1 MLVLMIDCHAHAFP
15 TLAELSSHLPATAQ
29 AFLAS
34 STGQTLKDVGKNV
47 LSQLPKSSRLGKL
60 AKGLGSILPAA
71 LPKDSAELAHLR
83 EKLPGNLHKSLEY
96 FMSAG
101 TGPKLLLEGTVDKLI
116 NSMDRNGIKKTVLI
130 GAPPLAD
137 AHWILKTT
145 QEHSGRFIPVL
156 NVPPIAAESGEKGW
170 LAAFEELADLGARGF
185 KIHPNMDP
193 YHHHHLAYQAMFQV
207 AKARDLFIILH
218 TGCFT
223 VPGYKSLKP
232 SEPEDFTHL
241 FTAYPKVKVCLAH
254 MNRDHPE
261 RAWDMM
267 KKHAQIYTDTS
278 WQPAANINRALHE
291 VGSDRILLGSDWP
304 LLNDELQDNAVREM
318 RSATSDHVFEKLTED
333 NAKAFLGE
341 P

>member
-1 MLVLMIDCHAHAFP
+1 MIDCHAHAFP
-15 TLAELSSHLPATAQ
+15 TVAELSSHLPATAQ

-34 STGQTLKDVGKNV
+34 TTGQTLKDVGKNV
-47 LSQLPKSSRLGKL
+47 ISQLPKSSRLGKI
-60 AKGLGSILPAA
+60 AKGIGSILPAA
-71 LPKDSAELAHLR
+71 MPKDSAELAQLR
-83 EKLPGNLHKSLEY
+83 DKLPGNVHKSLEF

-116 NSMDRNGIKKTVLI
+116 DSMNRNGIKRTVLI

-145 QEHSGRFIPVL
+145 RKHESRFIPVL
-156 NVPPIAAESGEKGW
+156 NVPPIAAESGEKAW
-170 LAAFEELADLGARGF
+170 RAAYEELADLGARGF

-193 YHHHHLAYQAMFQV
+193 YHHHHLAYQSMFEV
-207 AKARDLFIILH
+207 AQERGLFIILH

-223 VPGYKSLKP
+223 VPGYKSMKP
-232 SEPEDFTHL
+232 SEPEDFSHL
-241 FTAYPKVKVCLAH
+241 FTAYPDVKICLAH

-261 RAWDMM
+261 RAWNMM
-267 KKHAQIYTDTS
+267 KRHEQLYTDTS
-278 WQPAANINRALHE
+278 WQPSANITRALHE

-304 LLNDELQDNAVREM
+304 LLNDELQTNAIREM

-333 NAKAFLGE
+333 NAKVFLGE
-341 P
+341 A